1 MSPSRSFQYPSPR
14 QLAYAG
20 PVVDVAIS
28 SGRTRSPVIKGKAL
42 IDTGAS
48 VTFVTREV
56 IERAGLPI
64 LRTAPPISFSTVN
77 DDESQRSPVYAA
89 QVSVVG
95 LPEAQI
101 TRCYR
106 AESVPGDAIALL
118 GRDLLRRGTLL
129 YDGLRGRIT
138 LTHNG

>member
-1 MSPSRSFQYPSPR
+1 MSPSRSFRYPSPR
-14 QLAYAG
+14 QLTYAG
-20 PVVDVAIS
+20 PVVDVTIA
-28 SGRTRSPVIKGKAL
+28 SGRTGAPVIKGKAL

-56 IERAGLPI
+56 IEQAGLPI
-64 LRTAPPISFSTVN
+64 LRTTPPIYFSTVN
-77 DDESQRSPVYAA
+77 SDDSQRSPVYAA
-89 QVSVVG
+89 QISVVG

-106 AESVPGDAIALL
+106 AESVPGNAIALL

-129 YDGLRGRIT
+129 YDGPRGTIT